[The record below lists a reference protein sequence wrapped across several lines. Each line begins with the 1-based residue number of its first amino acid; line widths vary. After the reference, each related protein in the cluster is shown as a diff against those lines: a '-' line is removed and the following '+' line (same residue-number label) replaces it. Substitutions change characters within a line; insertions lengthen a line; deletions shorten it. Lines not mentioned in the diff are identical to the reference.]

1 MTSARLNF
9 STRRLHIGWKGASVR
24 ANDFA
29 RAVADLGYTIAPFN
43 PDAMIEGSE
52 AENKFLL
59 LCLGVAAFAMG
70 NIMLLSVGL
79 WITDAHDMGIAM
91 RDFLHWVSGLI
102 AIPAVMFSG
111 RPFFRSAL
119 AALKKGRTNMDVPI
133 SVALILTSGMSLWET
148 TRHGEHVFFDSAV
161 MLMFFLLIGRYLD
174 FRARRSARS
183 TATDLLSSFSGF
195 AHVLTP
201 EGHLS
206 DIPVRDVR
214 EDMAVRVMAGEKFP
228 ADGIILAGQTDI
240 DTSLVTGESLPV
252 AGGPQTRV
260 FAGTVNLSAP
270 VDVRVSKAA
279 DDSLLADIV
288 RLMEKA
294 GQGQALYVRI
304 ADRFARMYTP
314 VVHILAL
321 GTFLVW
327 TLGLG
332 LVWQKSLMIAV
343 TVLIITCPCALALA
357 VPVVQ
362 VLATSRLM
370 KAGILVKSGDAL
382 ERLAGI
388 DTVIFDKTGTLTCGK
403 PQWINSADIQPLDL
417 HAAASL
423 AAHSGHVLARALA
436 GHLKGEPIA
445 FQSIT
450 EYPGQ
455 GLSAQFGGKQYR
467 LGSRSYCGDVSAPP
481 ARNPEIWFSAEG
493 KSPVCFIFADAL
505 RSDAAMAIQTL
516 KAQGTEVHL
525 LSGDRIDIV
534 RDVAAQAGIAQ
545 AEGQKNPAEKF
556 EYLSAL
562 KKQGRH
568 VLMVGDGLN
577 DAPVLAG
584 ADVSMSPSTAIDM
597 AQNAADMVFMG
608 EKLSPVLT
616 ACMVARLSQRLVKE
630 NFALAIIYNAIAIPM
645 AMMGHVT
652 PLIAALAMS
661 GSSLVVIANSFRLRR
676 VI

>member
-1 MTSARLNF
+1 
-9 STRRLHIGWKGASVR
+9 
-24 ANDFA
+24 
-29 RAVADLGYTIAPFN
+29 
-43 PDAMIEGSE
+43 MIEGSE
-52 AENKFLL
+52 AESRFLL
-59 LCLGVAAFAMG
+59 LCLGVSGFAMG

-79 WITDAHDMGIAM
+79 WITDAQDMGVAM
-91 RDFLHWVSGLI
+91 RDFLHWISGLI

-111 RPFFRSAL
+111 RPFFRSAWSV
-119 AALKKGRTNMDVPI
+119 LKNKRTNMDVPI
-133 SVALILTSGMSLWET
+133 SVALILTSVMSLWET
-148 TRHGEHVFFDSAV
+148 IRHGEHVYFDSAV

-195 AHVLTP
+195 AHVIG
-201 EGHLS
+201 EQGHLTQIPIR
-206 DIPVRDVR
+206 DIR
-214 EDMAVRVMAGEKFP
+214 EDMRVRVMAGEKFP
-228 ADGIILAGQTDI
+228 ADGMLISGQTEV

-252 AGGPQTRV
+252 SAQSGTRV

-270 VDVRVSKAA
+270 VDVLVSKAA
-279 DDSLLADIV
+279 EDSLLADIV

-304 ADRFARMYTP
+304 ADRFAKMYTP

-321 GTFLVW
+321 GTFLIW
-327 TLGLG
+327 WLGMG
-332 LVWQKSLMIAV
+332 LVWQESLMIAV

-382 ERLAGI
+382 ERLATVN
-388 DTVIFDKTGTLTCGK
+388 TVIFDKTGTLTHGK
-403 PQWINSADIQPLDL
+403 PVLMNADHIQPDDL
-417 HAAASL
+417 QMATSL

-436 GHLKGEPIA
+436 QHIQGAALGFEN
-445 FQSIT
+445 IT
-450 EYPGQ
+450 EHPGQ
-455 GLSAQFGGKQYR
+455 GLSAVYQGQDIK
-467 LGSRSYCGDVSAPP
+467 LGSRSFCNASDVVT
-481 ARNPEIWFSAEG
+481 RQGPEIWLCVDG
-493 KSPVCFIFADAL
+493 QSPVPFIFSDVL
-505 RSDAAMAIQTL
+505 RSDSSGVVKDLIDEGMDI
-516 KAQGTEVHL
+516 HL

-534 RDVAAQAGIAQ
+534 QDVAAQAGILHTA
-545 AEGQKNPAEKF
+545 GQKNPAEKY
-556 EYLSAL
+556 EYLSSL
-562 KKQGRH
+562 KRQDSRR

-608 EKLSPVLT
+608 EKLSPVMT
-616 ACMVARLSQRLVKE
+616 AYRVARLSQKLVRE
-630 NFALAIIYNAIAIPM
+630 NFALAVFYNVIAVPM
-645 AMMGHVT
+645 AMMGYVT

-661 GSSLVVIANSFRLRR
+661 GSSLVVIANSFRLRK

>member
-1 MTSARLNF
+1 
-9 STRRLHIGWKGASVR
+9 
-24 ANDFA
+24 
-29 RAVADLGYTIAPFN
+29 
-43 PDAMIEGSE
+43 MIEGSE
-52 AENKFLL
+52 AESRFLL
-59 LCLGVAAFAMG
+59 LCLGVSGFAMG

-79 WITDAHDMGIAM
+79 WITDAQDMGVAM

-102 AIPAVMFSG
+102 AIPAVMFAG
-111 RPFFRSAL
+111 RPFFRSAWSV
-119 AALKKGRTNMDVPI
+119 LKNKRTNMDVPI

-148 TRHGEHVFFDSAV
+148 MRHGEHVFFDSAV

-195 AHVLTP
+195 AHVVGGD
-201 EGHLS
+201 GHVTQ
-206 DIPVRDVR
+206 IPIRDVR
-214 EDMAVRVMAGEKFP
+214 EDMSVRVMAGEKFP
-228 ADGIILAGQTDI
+228 ADGMLIFGQTDV

-252 AGGPQTRV
+252 SAQPGARV

-270 VDVRVSKAA
+270 VDVLVSKAA

-304 ADRFARMYTP
+304 ADRFAKMYTP

-321 GTFLVW
+321 ATFLVW
-327 TLGLG
+327 WLGVG

-382 ERLAGI
+382 ERLAVI
-388 DTVIFDKTGTLTCGK
+388 DTVIFDKTGTLTHGK
-403 PQWINSADIQPLDL
+403 PVLMNAADVRAEDL
-417 HAAASL
+417 HMAASL
-423 AAHSGHVLARALA
+423 SAYSGHVLARALSQHMQGA
-436 GHLKGEPIA
+436 A
-445 FQSIT
+445 FTFERISEI
-450 EYPGQ
+450 PGQ
-455 GLSAQFGGKQYR
+455 GLSAVYQGQLIK
-467 LGSRSYCGDVSAPP
+467 LGSRNYCGVSDAPP
-481 ARNPEIWFSAEG
+481 AQGPEIWLSAGGRRPVPFIFSDVIRPDSAEVV
-493 KSPVCFIFADAL
+493 KSLTGAGQD
-505 RSDAAMAIQTL
+505 
-516 KAQGTEVHL
+516 VHL
-525 LSGDRIDIV
+525 LSGDRVDIV
-534 RDVAAQAGIAQ
+534 QKVAVQAGIPHIA
-545 AEGQKNPAEKF
+545 GQKNPAEKYD
-556 EYLSAL
+556 YLSSL
-562 KKQGRH
+562 KQKGRH

-608 EKLSPVLT
+608 DKLFPVVT
-616 ACMVARLSQRLVKE
+616 AYRVARLSQKLVKE
-630 NFALAIIYNAIAIPM
+630 NFALAVLYNVIAVPM
-645 AMMGHVT
+645 AMMGYVT